1 MIWAL
6 SLLIFSPVFIKM
18 EPRRRGHWR
27 MSVPGVQLGHVSGA
41 LQLLC
46 RGSEVPVADVV
57 SDGVMEEDAVLRHH
71 GDAPPHTAQVQ
82 ATDLLV
88 TDADG
93 AALGAVESV
102 EKRLLLYHVASDWSL
117 HIM

>member
-1 MIWAL
+1 
-6 SLLIFSPVFIKM
+6 
-18 EPRRRGHWR
+18 

-41 LQLLC
+41 LQLLW
-46 RGSEVPVADVV
+46 RGPEAPVPAVV

-71 GDAPPHTAQVQ
+71 GYAPPHTAQVQ

-102 EKRLLLYHVASDWSL
+102 EKILYC
-117 HIM
+117 IM